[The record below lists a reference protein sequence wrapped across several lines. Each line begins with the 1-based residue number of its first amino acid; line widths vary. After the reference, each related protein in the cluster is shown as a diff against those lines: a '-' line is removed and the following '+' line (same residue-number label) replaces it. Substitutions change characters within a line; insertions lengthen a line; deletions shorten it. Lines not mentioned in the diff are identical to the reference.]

1 MYLHSLSGK
10 NTKPYKFLQ
19 SKRRKQSSKQLCTKL
34 AGCNTK
40 TACRVLTSKTKQ
52 AVIRRCIQTAC
63 QGQIVSQTFL
73 KLCKQKGK
81 QIEKVESGT
90 RQFCHDAH
98 RATMAHGTQNFVP
111 CACFCYQKPV
121 AVR

>member
-1 MYLHSLSGK
+1 M
-10 NTKPYKFLQ
+10 PF
-19 SKRRKQSSKQLCTKL
+19 
-34 AGCNTK
+34 
-40 TACRVLTSKTKQ
+40 LTSKTKQ
-52 AVIRRCIQTAC
+52 AVYEKYIYTAC

-81 QIEKVESGT
+81 QIEKVESST
-90 RQFCHDAH
+90 RQFCYDTH

-111 CACFCYQKPV
+111 CACFCCQKHV